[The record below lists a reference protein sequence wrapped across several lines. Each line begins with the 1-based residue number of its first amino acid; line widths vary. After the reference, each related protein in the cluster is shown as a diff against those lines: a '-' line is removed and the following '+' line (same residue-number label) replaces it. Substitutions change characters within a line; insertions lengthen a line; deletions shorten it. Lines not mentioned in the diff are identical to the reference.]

1 MSDSNSF
8 AGAQLTERDGQA
20 NPLLKAAVE
29 SANDAV
35 IITEALLELPGPR
48 IEYVNPA
55 FTRMTGYTAEEAL
68 GKTPRML
75 QGPQT
80 DRALLRTLRDDLL
93 HRRSFHGE
101 TINYRKDGTPYHVEW
116 RITPLFDENGEV
128 AKWVAI
134 QRDVTS
140 RFQDQ
145 QERERL
151 LASERAARAE
161 AERQSRMKDEF
172 LAMVS
177 HELRTPLNAIIGWA
191 QILLQDRIED
201 PSIAEGLAVIARN
214 GKAQAELIDDLL
226 EMSRIITG
234 KIRLHR
240 QPVRLEVLVK
250 GALATIEPDVNRKS
264 LRLEEEIPTACAPI
278 EGDPARLQQVV
289 SNLLTNAVKFTP
301 AGGTIRVSLVE
312 QEDAL
317 QLSIS
322 DTGRGIKREFLE
334 HVFDRFRQEDSSIT
348 RRQGGLGLGLSIVK
362 NLVELHDGRIEV
374 YSDGE
379 GKGARFTVT
388 IPLARPSEARS
399 DADQADD
406 TAFPTDQELESLRGL
421 RVLVVVDVAYA
432 RNLTRRILAR
442 SGAEVVTAAS
452 ATEGWAAIE
461 QTPPQL
467 IISDI
472 GMPEIDGYAFIS
484 EIRKRPAQAGGAV
497 LAIAATAFARAE
509 DRRRALVAG
518 FDAHVAKPIDPAE
531 LIAVLGRIMTRTGG
545 RQ

>member
-35 IITEALLELPGPR
+35 IITEAHLELPGPR

-116 RITPLFDENGEV
+116 RITPLFDAKGEV

-140 RFQDQ
+140 RFHDQ
-145 QERERL
+145 EERERL

-172 LAMVS
+172 LAMLS

-234 KIRLHR
+234 KIRLHL

-250 GALATIEPDVNRKS
+250 GAMAAIEPDMDRKS

-312 QEDAL
+312 QKDAL

-374 YSDGE
+374 HSDGE
-379 GKGARFTVT
+379 GQGARFTVT
-388 IPLARPSEARS
+388 IPLAQPSEARS
-399 DADQADD
+399 DAEQAED
-406 TAFPTDQELESLRGL
+406 AAIPTNQDLQSLRGL
-421 RVLVVVDVAYA
+421 RVLVVDDVADA

-442 SGAEVVTAAS
+442 
-452 ATEGWAAIE
+452 
-461 QTPPQL
+461 
-467 IISDI
+467 
-472 GMPEIDGYAFIS
+472 
-484 EIRKRPAQAGGAV
+484 
-497 LAIAATAFARAE
+497 
-509 DRRRALVAG
+509 
-518 FDAHVAKPIDPAE
+518 
-531 LIAVLGRIMTRTGG
+531 
-545 RQ
+545 